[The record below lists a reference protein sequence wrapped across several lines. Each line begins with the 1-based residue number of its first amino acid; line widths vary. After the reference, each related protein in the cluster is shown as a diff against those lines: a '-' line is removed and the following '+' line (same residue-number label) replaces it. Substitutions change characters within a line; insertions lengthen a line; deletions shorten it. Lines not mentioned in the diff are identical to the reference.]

1 MRPMAYKQPISVLV
15 VIHTADL
22 KVLLLERVDYPGAW
36 QSVTGSREGDESLL
50 ETARREVLEE
60 TGIAAGELCDWQCS
74 WDYEIYARWRH
85 RYAPG
90 VTTNTEHVFG
100 LQVPAEIAVQLA
112 EREHTRY
119 CWLDWNEAAAKVF
132 SPSNAQA
139 IRMLPARAAI

>member
-1 MRPMAYKQPISVLV
+1 VQ
-15 VIHTADL
+15 
-22 KVLLLERVDYPGAW
+22 
-36 QSVTGSREGDESLL
+36 
-50 ETARREVLEE
+50 EE
-60 TGIAAGELCDWQCS
+60 TGIADGELRDWQYS

-100 LQVPAEIAVQLA
+100 LQVPDTIAVQLA

-119 CWLDWNEAAAKVF
+119 CWLDWQDAAAKVF
-132 SPSNAQA
+132 SPSNADA

>member
-139 IRMLPARAAI
+139 IRMLPQRLVR